1 MRVESNINPLER
13 EHLQGKVLVNFNVE
27 EVTDSDGNIRY
38 VYEQLRFEPWYSEE
52 AIAKE
57 VAKRKEELKV
67 KSITPRQARITL
79 LRAGMLDAVNQA
91 VANNREWAITWEF
104 ATEVKRDDPMIA
116 AVQALLG
123 KTDADIDA
131 LFIEASQ
138 L

>member
-67 KSITPRQARITL
+67 KSITPRQARIAL

-91 VANNREWAITWEF
+91 VANNQEWAITWEF

-123 KTDADIDA
+123 KTDADIDD
-131 LFIEASQ
+131 LFTIGSK

>member
-67 KSITPRQARITL
+67 KSITPRQARIAL

-123 KTDADIDA
+123 KTDADIDD
-131 LFIEASQ
+131 LFTIGSK

>member
-1 MRVESNINPLER
+1 MAFF
-13 EHLQGKVLVNFNVE
+13 KK
-27 EVTDSDGNIRY
+27 DG
-38 VYEQLRFEPWYSEE
+38 EQLLQTEGDIHTPDNTLLASDKDSYTYPVEGWYWFDSLDSAMAFYANGNTGES
-52 AIAKE
+52 
-57 VAKRKEELKV
+57 V
-67 KSITPRQARITL
+67 TPRQARIAL

-91 VANNREWAITWEF
+91 VASNQEWAITWEF

-116 AVQALLG
+116 AVQELLG

>member
-67 KSITPRQARITL
+67 KSITPRQARIVL

-91 VANNREWAITWEF
+91 VANNQEWAITWEF

-123 KTDADIDA
+123 KTDAYIDD
-131 LFIEASQ
+131 LFTIGSK